1 MRQSAVTLI
10 GIGEDGCLGL
20 SARAFHA
27 IARSQVLVGAERT
40 LAFFPEF
47 GGEKRV
53 FSSRLKETLEN
64 LLAVSGEHNVS
75 ILASGDPL
83 FFGIG
88 SLALKIFGAE
98 HVGFIPHLSS
108 IQLAFA
114 AAKIP
119 WADARLLSVHGRSI
133 EGLVNNLRRS
143 KKAALLTDPEN
154 SPVRIAR
161 HLLEY
166 NDHAWHATLCED
178 LGGPGERV
186 RRFDLETLASLDD
199 LSELSVLILER
210 PPGWRAPSALPFAP
224 EEDFARRMPRVG
236 LITKRE
242 IRLLSLAAL
251 QIKENDVL
259 WDIGAGS
266 GAVAI
271 EAAQLASQGRV
282 YAIECDHE
290 GQDICAANIK
300 TFGADNVRL
309 IAGLA
314 PDACEGLEA
323 PDAVF
328 VGGSKGRLDAIIK
341 RAWEQLKPGGRLV
354 VNAITLENVSQTI
367 QSFSELALAYDTQLV
382 QVARS
387 VPLAGKYHRYESLNP
402 IHIFSCTKEGDKL
415 DAPR

>member
-1 MRQSAVTLI
+1 MKQCAVTII

-40 LAFFPEF
+40 LAFFPDF
-47 GGEKRV
+47 GGQKRV
-53 FSSRLKETLEN
+53 LGSKLKASLED
-64 LLAVSGEHNVS
+64 LVALADEHHISV
-75 ILASGDPL
+75 LASGDPL

-88 SLALKIFGAE
+88 SLALKVFGSE

-133 EGLVNNLRRS
+133 EGLVNNLRHCR
-143 KKAALLTDPEN
+143 KAALLTDPEN
-154 SPVRIAR
+154 SPQRIAQ

-166 NDHAWHATLCED
+166 NDTQWRATLCEH
-178 LGGPGERV
+178 LAGAGERV
-186 RRFDLETLASLDD
+186 RSLDLDSLASLSDTGD
-199 LSELSVLILER
+199 LNVLILER
-210 PPGWRAPSALPFAP
+210 AASWSQPTRLPYAK
-224 EEDFARRMPRVG
+224 EEDFARRMPKLG

-242 IRLLSLAAL
+242 IRILSLAAL
-251 QIKENDVL
+251 HIREASVV

-266 GAVAI
+266 GAISI
-271 EAAQLASQGRV
+271 EAAQLAPLGRV
-282 YAIECDHE
+282 YAIECDPE

-300 TFGADNVRL
+300 QFGADNVRL

-314 PDACEGLEA
+314 PAACEGLEE

-328 VGGSKGRLDAIIK
+328 VGGSKGALRDIIK
-341 RAWEQLKPGGRLV
+341 LAWEKLRPGGSMV
-354 VNAITLENVSQTI
+354 VNAITLENVSQAI
-367 QSFSELALAYDTQLV
+367 QSFSELKLAYDMQLV
-382 QVARS
+382 QVSRS
-387 VPLAGKYHRYESLNP
+387 VPLAGKYHRYEALNP
-402 IHIFSCTKEGDKL
+402 IHIFSLVKERNEV
-415 DAPR
+415 DATR